1 MFDGFYLFEW
11 VLMILGVILFV
22 VLVIAFFYQLMHK
35 RSIGALLAFFA
46 LDIAMIG
53 YPGLKSLEIQGG
65 LVTIEKQTNAVLRNP
80 GDTQARA
87 ELQQQ
92 VDKLGQR
99 SFSQPT
105 NLTAISKAEF
115 ALGNEPAAKT
125 KLDKALQRNPDLQQ
139 AQQLKTKIENL
150 DRLAPLTAKVES
162 NPADENAKAELAQ
175 TLKVVN
181 QQPVANP
188 SALLKVARA
197 QAALGDRENAEKNAA
212 MVRKINPGL
221 LVNAPHQ

>member
-11 VLMILGVILFV
+11 VLMTLGVILFV
-22 VLVIAFFYQLMHK
+22 VLVIAFFYQLVHK
-35 RSIGALLAFFA
+35 RSIAALLAFFV

-53 YPGLKSLEIQGG
+53 YPSLKSLEIQGG
-65 LVTIEKQTNAVLRNP
+65 LVTIEKETNAVLRDP
-80 GDTQARA
+80 GNTQARA

>member
-22 VLVIAFFYQLMHK
+22 VLVIAFFYQLVHK
-35 RSIGALLAFFA
+35 RSIGTLLAFFV

-53 YPGLKSLEIQGG
+53 YPSLKSLEIQGG
-65 LVTIEKQTNAVLRNP
+65 LVTIEKETNAVLRNP

-87 ELQQQ
+87 ALQQQ
-92 VDKLGQR
+92 VDKLSQR

-139 AQQLKTKIENL
+139 AQQLKTKIDNL
-150 DRLAPLTAKVES
+150 DRLAPLTAKVQS
-162 NPADENAKAELAQ
+162 NPADEKAKAELAQ
-175 TLKVVN
+175 TLRAVN

-188 SALLKVARA
+188 SALLKVAQA

-212 MVRKINPGL
+212 VVRKINPGL

>member
-1 MFDGFYLFEW
+1 MRCAMLDGFYLFEW

-22 VLVIAFFYQLMHK
+22 VLVIAFFYQLVHK
-35 RSIGALLAFFA
+35 RSIGTLLAFFV

-53 YPGLKSLEIQGG
+53 YPSLKSLEIQGG
-65 LVTIEKQTNAVLRNP
+65 LVTIEKETNAVLRNP

-125 KLDKALQRNPDLQQ
+125 KLDKALQRNPDL
-139 AQQLKTKIENL
+139 
-150 DRLAPLTAKVES
+150 
-162 NPADENAKAELAQ
+162 
-175 TLKVVN
+175 
-181 QQPVANP
+181 
-188 SALLKVARA
+188 
-197 QAALGDRENAEKNAA
+197 
-212 MVRKINPGL
+212 
-221 LVNAPHQ
+221 

>member
-11 VLMILGVILFV
+11 VLMTLGVILFV
-22 VLVIAFFYQLMHK
+22 VLVIAFFYQLVHK
-35 RSIGALLAFFA
+35 RSIAALLAFFV

-53 YPGLKSLEIQGG
+53 YPSLKSLEIQGG
-65 LVTIEKQTNAVLRNP
+65 LVTIEKETNAVLRDP
-80 GDTQARA
+80 GNTQARA

-212 MVRKINPGL
+212 IVRKINPGL